1 MTEYQKYSVNLSTE
15 QIKKIKSAYD
25 KGTNVT
31 IRVSKENLRGDH
43 KLPLTKTQINKIKKA
58 KNGIQLNLS
67 ETQLK
72 HMEKNGGFLP
82 LLTLI
87 PIIASALGAVGGIS
101 SGISSAVSAA
111 KSNAEQARH
120 NRAIEEQL
128 KTGSGVVSD
137 FVGKIHILGSVLGPL
152 LKKIGLGVSDIN
164 KLKRCGCVCR
174 GGLKVKTLG
183 SGIFLEPE
191 GSGIFFRPRTAI
203 ESFGDFIAKFK
214 KIEPLSN
221 FQIIDKCKELHS
233 RHFKGVFMR
242 DEL

>member
-1 MTEYQKYSVNLSTE
+1 MTEYQKYGVNLSTE

-72 HMEKNGGFLP
+72 YMEKNGGFLP
-82 LLTLI
+82 LLALI
-87 PIIASALGAVGGIS
+87 PIIASALGATGALAG
-101 SGISSAVSAA
+101 GISSAVSAA

-128 KTGSGVVSD
+128 KSGSGVVSD
-137 FVGKIHILGSVLGPL
+137 FAGKIPILGSVLGPL
-152 LKKIGLGVSDIN
+152 LQKIGLGVSDIN
-164 KLKRCGCVCR
+164 NLKRRGCVCR
-174 GGLKVKTLG
+174 GGFKVKTLG

-191 GSGIFFRPRTAI
+191 GSGIFLGPEQR
-203 ESFGDFIAKFK
+203 
-214 KIEPLSN
+214 
-221 FQIIDKCKELHS
+221 
-233 RHFKGVFMR
+233 
-242 DEL
+242 